1 MKIAVIGSG
10 ISGLSMC
17 YFLKNTN
24 YDITLFEKENKLGGH
39 TNSYTVNSGVDEGL
53 KIDTGFIVF
62 NDRNYTQFLKIIN
75 SLKIPYDNS
84 DMSFSYWN
92 KVKQKGYSGKN
103 LRGLLPNSV
112 LDLEKIV
119 LLKNIY
125 LYTKKF
131 KQDFIKGN
139 LIKYSLYEYFECNK
153 FPKTVVEQYFLPLA
167 SAIWSS
173 PTNDIGSWNAH
184 FFAEFYMNH
193 GLLDF
198 TKRPVWKYIKNGS
211 TTYIDYIIKHTKPNI
226 KLKTHIKGIHPHDSK
241 VKILTS
247 DDEMLFDKVFVSTHA
262 DQAYALLSTNN
273 IKLHYEDL
281 KYWRYSDNHI
291 FLHKDTNLLPPKKYW
306 ASWNYLEDS
315 NNDNKNVSISYYMN
329 YLNRIR
335 SNNNYIV
342 SLNPL
347 DEPKSNQIL
356 YETYYQHPVFDKISL
371 DSRENIMNKN
381 GEFNIYF
388 TGSYLGNGFHEDGVK
403 ASYQA
408 YKKLIDSDLKNE
420 Y

>member
-10 ISGLSMC
+10 ISGLSLC
-17 YFLKNTN
+17 YYLNNAN
-24 YDITLFEKENKLGGH
+24 YEITLFEKENKLGGH

-92 KVKQKGYSGKN
+92 KDKQKGYSGKN

-112 LDLEKIV
+112 LDLGKIV

-131 KQDFIKGN
+131 KNDFVKGN
-139 LIKYSLYEYFECNK
+139 LIKYSLHEYFEFNK
-153 FPKTVVEQYFLPLA
+153 FPKIVVEQYFLPLA

-173 PTNDIGSWNAH
+173 PTDDIGSWNAH

-198 TKRPVWKYIKNGS
+198 TKRPLWKYIKNGS

-226 KLKTHIKGIHPHDSK
+226 KLNTYIKGIQPFDSK
-241 VKILTS
+241 VKILTT

-262 DQAYALLSTNN
+262 DQAYSLLSTNN
-273 IKLHYEDL
+273 IKIHYKEL
-281 KYWRYSDNHI
+281 KHWRYSNNQI

-315 NNDNKNVSISYYMN
+315 NNDSKKVSISYYMN

-356 YETYYQHPVFDKISL
+356 YETYYQHPVFDKIAL
-371 DSRENIMNKN
+371 DSRENIKNKN
-381 GEFNIYF
+381 GGFNIYF

-403 ASYQA
+403 SSYQA
-408 YKKLIDSDLKNE
+408 YKKFINSDLKNE
-420 Y
+420 F